1 MFANEVQYL
10 KNPEAV
16 LKRMSLGNF
25 SVDFWKGTTC
35 YSFRTQVELANTAAI
50 EKWGINIVVKKSKG
64 FKEIGNFDCDVAS
77 RSFFQLIKKG
87 LYTIRSEFLSDY
99 SEWNFADN
107 GKYNSDLYVFV
118 TPYYYMNGKRY
129 LTTPKKLS
137 LEGVL
142 DGSED
147 LEDYEN
153 YRTMSF
159 TDVK

>member
-1 MFANEVQYL
+1 
-10 KNPEAV
+10 
-16 LKRMSLGNF
+16 
-25 SVDFWKGTTC
+25 
-35 YSFRTQVELANTAAI
+35 
-50 EKWGINIVVKKSKG
+50 VKKAKG

-77 RSFFQLIKKG
+77 RNFDQLIKAG

-99 SEWNFADN
+99 SEWNFASN

-118 TPYYYMNGKRY
+118 TPYYYMDNTRY
-129 LTTPKKLS
+129 TTTTKKLS
-137 LEGVL
+137 LTGIL